1 MKIPLHNERSCQS
14 VFQSNKLSIS
24 WFLSR
29 RCILRSLGVNAR
41 TGLDSPFSSVV
52 SFSNTFAIAGLSLCS
67 LGRSLNRTCG
77 KNRNDPYMTGAI
89 KGLNWAK
96 TMRYVGHH
104 CLIPGSCGLSGS
116 PCLPGSPGQSWIHHP
131 NTLTAKVSVN
141 AEKVSILASR
151 IMTGASGGKALQAI
165 IPTWEKEN
173 SKDLNQRGR
182 QRRRKLH
189 PKIGFA
195 LFQISS
201 LLLQLFQFVTG
212 WRFFQEL
219 NSKGQYLTSTKKI
232 DCEQS
237 PFFFRFSE
245 SNARARERRSRETR
259 ETRASASPVSR
270 HQSRLA
276 ICVFRVLLDG
286 LQKKRETAR
295 GLWSPKNC
303 IETP

>member
-1 MKIPLHNERSCQS
+1 MGYNAGKKILHRFSQEKILSSEVSKKKRILTDTNQITHTTPSPLKTESNSPPLLKIPLHNERSYQS

-116 PCLPGSPGQSWIHHP
+116 PGSPGQSWIHHP

-195 LFQISS
+195 LFQIAS
-201 LLLQLFQFVTG
+201 LLLQLFQFVIG
-212 WRFFQEL
+212 QRFFSGVE
-219 NSKGQYLTSTKKI
+219 
-232 DCEQS
+232 
-237 PFFFRFSE
+237 F
-245 SNARARERRSRETR
+245 
-259 ETRASASPVSR
+259 
-270 HQSRLA
+270 
-276 ICVFRVLLDG
+276 
-286 LQKKRETAR
+286 
-295 GLWSPKNC
+295 
-303 IETP
+303 